1 MVSEMWREQVDFREL
16 LWAIV
21 RRDLVLR
28 YRNSFLGFGWAVAM
42 PLLYMLIFTVVF
54 TRLAPL
60 QTGVPYPLYA
70 YAGLL
75 PWNLFASSQRFSAV
89 SLTVNPHLVTKVS
102 FPREILPLAAV
113 IVSLVDFAVASSL
126 LAILMAYYEI
136 SIPATALFLP
146 VVVIVQLAFTIGV
159 GLIVAMA
166 NLFYADSKYALELGL
181 TVWMF
186 ATPVLYPVDQ
196 IGGTVGA
203 ILRLNP
209 MTPIIDGYRSV
220 LLRGELPPAVPFL
233 AAAVVAFITLG
244 VGWYAFHRAEY
255 RFAEEI

>member
-1 MVSEMWREQVDFREL
+1 MWREQVDFREL

-21 RRDLVLR
+21 RRDLALR
-28 YRNSFLGFGWAVAM
+28 YRNSVLGFGWAVAM
-42 PLLYMLIFTVVF
+42 PLLYMLIFTLVF
-54 TRLAPL
+54 ARLAPM
-60 QTGVPYPLYA
+60 QTAVPYPLYA

-102 FPREILPLAAV
+102 FPREILPFAAV
-113 IVSLVDFAVASSL
+113 IVSFVDFAVASSL
-126 LAILMAYYEI
+126 LAVLMAYYKI
-136 SIPATALFLP
+136 AIPVTVLFLP
-146 VVVIVQLAFTIGV
+146 IVLVVQLAFTTGV
-159 GLIVAMA
+159 ALMIAMA
-166 NLFYADSKYALELGL
+166 NLFYADAKYALELAL

-186 ATPVLYPVDQ
+186 ATPVLYPVDR

-209 MTPIIDGYRSV
+209 MSAIIDAYRSI
-220 LLRGELPPAVPFL
+220 LLAGELPPSLPFIP
-233 AAAVVAFITLG
+233 AAIAAFITLG
-244 VGWYAFHRAEY
+244 AGWWLFHRAEY